1 MRKTESETGLGNSI
15 RPQLG
20 AAANANTSDALR
32 HDPPS
37 PPARLAF
44 YGRTNQRGQ
53 GTRTELAIQLGLC
66 RTVLGRQAVITRTY
80 YDIPEPVTA
89 LPDFT
94 GIDAGGMPGA
104 GGWDELAAAMGSPGA
119 RDFEAVICTTA
130 DRISRRIPVL
140 LAREEFARR
149 CGTPILCADELAIPG
164 QHRSVLRQLRRWPFT
179 PPVPGVQAPEGTIR
193 RLLSQD
199 APSPAAGNSRPAA
212 APCPCACNRGGFCGG
227 CGHAGCGARQQG
239 EGRP

>member
-1 MRKTESETGLGNSI
+1 MSKTEPETGPGNSI
-15 RPQLG
+15 QPQPG
-20 AAANANTSDALR
+20 TAADASDALR
-32 HDPPS
+32 RDPPEA
-37 PPARLAF
+37 PARLAF

-53 GTRTELAIQLGLC
+53 GARTELVIQLGLC
-66 RTVLGRQAVITRTY
+66 RAVTGRQAVITRTY
-80 YDIPEPVTA
+80 YDIPEPVAA

-94 GIDAGGMPGA
+94 GIDAGGPPGA
-104 GGWDELAAAMGSPGA
+104 GGWDELATAMDSPD

-149 CGTPILCADELAIPG
+149 CGAPVLCADELAMPG
-164 QHRSVLRQLRRWPFT
+164 QFRSILRQLRRWPFT

-199 APSPAAGNSRPAA
+199 AHSPAPGSSRPAA
-212 APCPCACNRGGFCGG
+212 GPCPCACNRGGFCGG
-227 CGHAGCGARQQG
+227 CGHAGCGGRRQG